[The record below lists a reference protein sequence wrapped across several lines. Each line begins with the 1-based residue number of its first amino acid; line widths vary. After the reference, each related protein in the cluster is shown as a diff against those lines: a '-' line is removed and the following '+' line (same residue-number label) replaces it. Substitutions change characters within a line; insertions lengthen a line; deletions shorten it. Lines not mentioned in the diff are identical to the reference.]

1 MKRAVENP
9 AEELQAAFRRW
20 DSLYECGGR
29 DPTWSDGVGLN
40 IVRSHIFY
48 WKSRIEEM
56 CSPENYPEIYR
67 RPTPPA
73 VPDEYMA
80 RADEIRTGA
89 KASLDLY
96 LKDSDYQF
104 LVSKVEQLNPK
115 DAKLLCVRNVIGYAK
130 GLEEAIRTDDLVV
143 MRRHED
149 AGRYLPAFSEC
160 ARKIR
165 ELKPPENE
173 QMNLF
178 YSNGSGSEP
187 EECDNGDQ
195 SMGMKL

>member
-9 AEELQAAFRRW
+9 EEELQAAFRRW
-20 DSLYECGGR
+20 NSLYECGGH
-29 DPTWSDGVGLN
+29 DPTWPDGVGLKF
-40 IVRSHIFY
+40 VRSQIFY
-48 WKSRIEEM
+48 WKSRIEKM

-67 RPTPPA
+67 RPTPPE
-73 VPDEYMA
+73 VPVEYMA
-80 RADEIRTGA
+80 RADEIRAGA
-89 KASLDLY
+89 KASLALY
-96 LKDSDYQF
+96 LKDSDYRF
-104 LVSKVEQLNPK
+104 LVSKVEQLSPK
-115 DAKLLCVRNVIGYAK
+115 DAKLLCVHNVIGYAI
-130 GLEEAIRTDDLVV
+130 GLEEAIRTDDLVT

-178 YSNGSGSEP
+178 YSDGSGSEP
-187 EECDNGDQ
+187 EGCDNGDQ

>member
-9 AEELQAAFRRW
+9 VEELQAAFRQW
-20 DSLYECGGR
+20 NSLYECGGR
-29 DPTWSDGVGLN
+29 DPTWPDGVGLN

-56 CSPENYPEIYR
+56 CSPENHPEIYR
-67 RPTPPA
+67 RLTPPA

-80 RADEIRTGA
+80 RADEIGTGA
-89 KASLDLY
+89 KASLALY

-149 AGRYLPAFSEC
+149 GAVA
-160 ARKIR
+160 K
-165 ELKPPENE
+165 
-173 QMNLF
+173 
-178 YSNGSGSEP
+178 
-187 EECDNGDQ
+187 
-195 SMGMKL
+195 